1 MPPIL
6 GSMAALRTGSSALAL
21 IALVAVASCANAPPE
36 PTKRRSIPPLFA
48 EPTASPAGSSE
59 GGESGPLGLVGD
71 IVFVS
76 DRDGQGIQL
85 YAMNPDGRHTT
96 MVTSGALGHI
106 HPSWSPDG
114 TELAFAGT
122 SGDVQTDDL
131 DLIILRGDGTLDP
144 LTSGPG
150 RDGAPSWSPDG
161 SEIAFET
168 DAAGEPH
175 IALVGTEGGGSPR
188 FLAGSAPAYQPDWSP
203 DGSRIAF
210 ALREPN
216 CSLPDDRCPQHI
228 HVVDAGGGGLVRP
241 TIGDVHD
248 AQPAWSPD
256 GRRIAFSS
264 NRANGNI
271 DVWVMN
277 ADGGRP
283 HRLTHAEGTDLGPA
297 WSPDGSRIAFTTD
310 RDGDLEVYTMTDE
323 GRDQTDVSND
333 PSASDFTPTWRPRAT
348 GA

>member
-1 MPPIL
+1 MRP
-6 GSMAALRTGSSALAL
+6 LRTVSIRALAL
-21 IALVAVASCANAPPE
+21 IAPVALVVVASCADAPPE

-59 GGESGPLGLVGD
+59 GGGSGPLGLIGD
-71 IVFVS
+71 IVFSS
-76 DRDGQGIQL
+76 DRDGEGIQL
-85 YAMNPDGRHTT
+85 YAMDPDGRHTT
-96 MVTSGALGHI
+96 MVTSGSLGHI

-114 TELAFAGT
+114 TELAFAGA

-161 SEIAFET
+161 REIAFET

-175 IALVGTEGGGSPR
+175 IALVRTQGGGSQR
-188 FLAGSAPAYQPDWSP
+188 FLPGSTPAYQPDWSP
-203 DGSRIAF
+203 DGTRIAF
-210 ALREPN
+210 ALRELN
-216 CSLPDDRCPQHI
+216 CPLPDDRCRQQI
-228 HVVDAGGGGLVRP
+228 NVVDAGGGHVVSLTSGP
-241 TIGDVHD
+241 AHD

-256 GRRIAFSS
+256 GERIAFSS

-271 DVWVMN
+271 DVWVMD

-283 HRLTHAEGTDLGPA
+283 HRLTRADGTDLGPV
-297 WSPDGSRIAFTTD
+297 WSPDGDRIAFTSD
-310 RDGDLEVYTMTDE
+310 RDGDLEVYTMTAE
-323 GRDQTDVSND
+323 GRGQTDISND
-333 PSASDFTPTWRPRAT
+333 ATASDFTPTWRPRAA
-348 GA
+348 G

>member
-1 MPPIL
+1 MQP
-6 GSMAALRTGSSALAL
+6 LRTGSIRALAL
-21 IALVAVASCANAPPE
+21 IAPVALVVVTSCADAPPE

-59 GGESGPLGLVGD
+59 GAGSGPLGLIGD
-71 IVFVS
+71 IVFSS
-76 DRDGQGIQL
+76 DRDGEGIQL
-85 YAMNPDGRHTT
+85 YAMDSDGRHTT
-96 MVTSGALGHI
+96 MVTSGSLGHI

-114 TELAFAGT
+114 TELAFAGA

-161 SEIAFET
+161 REIAFET

-175 IALVGTEGGGSPR
+175 IALVGTEGSGSPR
-188 FLAGSAPAYQPDWSP
+188 FLPGSTPAYQPDWSP
-203 DGSRIAF
+203 DGTRIAF

-216 CSLPDDRCPQHI
+216 CPLPGDRCRQHI
-228 HVVDAGGGGLVRP
+228 NVVDAGGGHVVSLTSGP
-241 TIGDVHD
+241 AHD

-256 GRRIAFSS
+256 GERIAFSS

-271 DVWVMN
+271 DVWVMD

-283 HRLTHAEGTDLGPA
+283 HRLTRADGTDLGPV
-297 WSPDGSRIAFTTD
+297 WSPDGDRIAFTTD
-310 RDGDLEVYTMTDE
+310 RDGDLEVYTMTAG
-323 GRDQTDVSND
+323 GRGQTDISND
-333 PSASDFTPTWRPRAT
+333 ATASDFTPTWRPRAA
-348 GA
+348 G